1 MGKFLDAVM
10 NKSIFRLVIIVLLGM
25 FSMAAN
31 AAFVSKVINQTS
43 EAMIVTFYNMACQT
57 CQMTVK
63 NANVTV
69 GPYQTVNFNGDY
81 SGSYY
86 VKNNGVLPVQVDVT
100 QSDGSYV
107 TGYGILYQGNGVY
120 DVWIGGGGYV
130 VISNGTPAQ
139 CSASTLNWGTSN

>member
-69 GPYQTVNFNGDY
+69 GPYQTVNGGFKYEVQHGLTRRETPR
-81 SGSYY
+81 
-86 VKNNGVLPVQVDVT
+86 GV
-100 QSDGSYV
+100 S
-107 TGYGILYQGNGVY
+107 
-120 DVWIGGGGYV
+120 
-130 VISNGTPAQ
+130 
-139 CSASTLNWGTSN
+139 

>member
-63 NANVTV
+63 NANVQL
-69 GPYQTVNFNGDY
+69 GLIRQ
-81 SGSYY
+81 
-86 VKNNGVLPVQVDVT
+86 
-100 QSDGSYV
+100 
-107 TGYGILYQGNGVY
+107 
-120 DVWIGGGGYV
+120 
-130 VISNGTPAQ
+130 
-139 CSASTLNWGTSN
+139 STLMVTIPGHITSRITVFYRFKWM